1 MHDIS
6 VSSRRRKP
14 PPDLAGLLPSWEVA
28 LAAERKSPK
37 TIRVYG
43 DGVRAF
49 IRWCHHTNTDLVLSR
64 SAVQA
69 FTVALLDGGAEAH
82 TARARQQAL
91 RRFCAWLVAEDEL
104 DDDPLLGMKPP
115 QLDAK
120 VTEPLD
126 VDELKRLLKACA
138 GTTLRDRRD
147 EAIVRLMAETG
158 ARAGEVVAMAVD
170 DIDVA
175 RGMAVI
181 RRGKGGR
188 GRVVPFGPQ
197 TGVTIDRYLRTR
209 RGHALAATTALWLG
223 DRGKT
228 FSYSA
233 LQRSL
238 AYRARVAGIDRFH
251 PHLLRHTAA
260 TRWLA
265 AGGSEGGLMAVAGWR
280 SREMLDRYVAAT
292 ASERAAVEARGL
304 GLGEL

>member
-1 MHDIS
+1 M
-6 VSSRRRKP
+6 
-14 PPDLAGLLPSWEVA
+14 LGSWEVA
-28 LAAERKSPK
+28 LAADRKSPK

-49 IRWCHHTNTDLVLSR
+49 IRWCTDTDTDPILSR
-64 SAVQA
+64 RTVAA
-69 FTVALLDGGAEAH
+69 FTVALLNAGAQPY

-91 RRFCAWLVAEDEL
+91 RRFASWLYAEGEI

-115 QLDAK
+115 QLDTK
-120 VTEPLD
+120 VTEPLEA
-126 VDELKRLLKACA
+126 DELKRLIKACA

-158 ARAGEVVAMAVD
+158 ARAGEVVAMTVD
-170 DIDVA
+170 DVDVR

-197 TGVTIDRYLRTR
+197 TGVVIDRYMRAR
-209 RGHALAATTALWLG
+209 RSHSLAGTTALWLG

-238 AYRARVAGIDRFH
+238 GHRAQAAGVDRFH

-292 ASERAAVEARGL
+292 ASERAAAEARTL
-304 GLGEL
+304 GLGDL

>member
-1 MHDIS
+1 MS
-6 VSSRRRKP
+6 KRRRKP

-49 IRWCHHTNTDLVLSR
+49 MRWCADSGTEPIVTR
-64 SAVQA
+64 AAVQA
-69 FTVALLDGGAEAH
+69 FTVALLEAGAQPY

-91 RRFCAWLVAEDEL
+91 RRYCAWLLAEDLL

-115 QLDAK
+115 QLDIK

-126 VDELKRLLKACA
+126 ADDLKRLLKACA
-138 GTTLRDRRD
+138 GTGLRERRD
-147 EAIVRLMAETG
+147 EAIVRLMLETG
-158 ARAGEVVAMAVD
+158 ARAGEVVAMGVA
-170 DIDVA
+170 DIDVP

-197 TGVTIDRYLRTR
+197 TGVAVDRYLRTR
-209 RGHALAATTALWLG
+209 RSHTLAATPELWLG
-223 DRGKT
+223 DRGRT

-238 AYRARVAGIDRFH
+238 AYRARLAGIDRFH

-280 SREMLDRYVAAT
+280 SREMLDRYVRAT
-292 ASERAAVEARGL
+292 ASERAAAESRGL
-304 GLGEL
+304 NLGDL